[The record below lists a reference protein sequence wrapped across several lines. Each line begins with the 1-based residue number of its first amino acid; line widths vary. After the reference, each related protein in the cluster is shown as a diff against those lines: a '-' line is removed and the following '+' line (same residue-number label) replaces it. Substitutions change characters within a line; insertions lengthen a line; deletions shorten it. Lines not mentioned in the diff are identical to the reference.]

1 MEICQ
6 NCRNREAEYNC
17 DTCRRAYCEQCDLYI
32 HSFSS
37 KNRHVRTKFLKSS
50 PFSKFETARN
60 NYTTDKNGFYVYTG
74 NTSRNYSSL
83 YKNNRN
89 PLLER
94 PNENFNL
101 SPINSQ
107 VNNYYE
113 NLSPKS
119 NNINK
124 TSRAIS
130 PNKNDIP
137 NKTYNLNSNDEYNYN
152 YKYNKL
158 SLSPPQLS
166 ANDTLNETSQSLKKN
181 KSFNSSFGLGNLIS
195 YDEKIRLMKKIS
207 QLNCELSNA
216 RSDIDQKIDILN
228 EHMNNVKE
236 ANKKEMNELNYKNI
250 NEINII
256 SSQKDTLIKHLKEV
270 MKDQEETIQKLL
282 RRKKNLEE
290 EINDSKYLIEKYTTE
305 KENYIKEKENNEILY
320 KEKKN
325 LLEQRHES
333 EVQKIRNDYDS
344 ELDRLLTKYGQTKS
358 EYLNEIKKGN
368 EIIEDFRLRSQKE
381 ADLISS
387 DIQNLQNENDI
398 KNKEQEDIINKNN
411 ELKKSNDDYN
421 AKYDEEIAKYKNNK
435 DEREKMR
442 KSFSSFQNEL
452 QIRKRENDKLH
463 RIKYG
468 RFSFNK

>member
-1 MEICQ
+1 M
-6 NCRNREAEYNC
+6 
-17 DTCRRAYCEQCDLYI
+17 
-32 HSFSS
+32 
-37 KNRHVRTKFLKSS
+37 
-50 PFSKFETARN
+50 
-60 NYTTDKNGFYVYTG
+60 
-74 NTSRNYSSL
+74 
-83 YKNNRN
+83 
-89 PLLER
+89 
-94 PNENFNL
+94 
-101 SPINSQ
+101 
-107 VNNYYE
+107 
-113 NLSPKS
+113 
-119 NNINK
+119 
-124 TSRAIS
+124 
-130 PNKNDIP
+130 
-137 NKTYNLNSNDEYNYN
+137 
-152 YKYNKL
+152 
-158 SLSPPQLS
+158 S

-216 RSDIDQKIDILN
+216 SSDIDRKIDILN